1 MRNRMLGSA
10 TKSLWLLLGGALV
23 FLLIGCANVANLL
36 LARGSS
42 RKREIAIRIA
52 IGASN
57 GQIIRQLLLESCLL
71 ASTGGLC
78 GYALTAIAWKVLP
91 TLAPVNIPR
100 LGTAHADWMVFV
112 FAFSVALLCGVLFGM
127 APALRAAFTPTVHLR
142 DSQATALGTRRDRL
156 RSSLVSSEVALAI
169 ALVVIGAQLTGKFI
183 ELLRIDPGF
192 DADHVVASVILSTGE
207 RHLTHEQW
215 GLAYIRFL
223 SAVRAIPGVTGVGT
237 VNALP
242 FSGEN
247 DGAFL
252 AVTQSQ
258 IMQPSSQLVAEVDT
272 VSADY
277 LPTMGSRLLKG
288 RWFASDDMKG
298 SSTTAII
305 SGAVAKDLWP
315 GQDALGQ
322 RLCINCTPEKPNNWK
337 QVVGVV
343 SNMHHRSMDGP
354 PPESVYLAAG
364 ALEEAVFLVARTD
377 RPVAGLERAIRRAI
391 ASVDPNQPVFIST
404 TMRALVSDWLGDRRF
419 IMALLA
425 VTAVLALLMAAAGVY
440 GVVSYTTSQRTQEI
454 GMRIALGASRGKVHV
469 LIFRQ
474 GFAAVVLGGFI
485 GIGLTAALL
494 RVLKG
499 ITPGLGSNDVTTFC
513 FAIGLVWAA
522 AACACWIPARRAA
535 KMDPMVALR
544 YE

>member
-1 MRNRMLGSA
+1 
-10 TKSLWLLLGGALV
+10 
-23 FLLIGCANVANLL
+23 
-36 LARGSS
+36 
-42 RKREIAIRIA
+42 
-52 IGASN
+52 
-57 GQIIRQLLLESCLL
+57 
-71 ASTGGLC
+71 
-78 GYALTAIAWKVLP
+78 
-91 TLAPVNIPR
+91 
-100 LGTAHADWMVFV
+100 
-112 FAFSVALLCGVLFGM
+112 
-127 APALRAAFTPTVHLR
+127 
-142 DSQATALGTRRDRL
+142 
-156 RSSLVSSEVALAI
+156 
-169 ALVVIGAQLTGKFI
+169 
-183 ELLRIDPGF
+183 
-192 DADHVVASVILSTGE
+192 
-207 RHLTHEQW
+207 
-215 GLAYIRFL
+215 
-223 SAVRAIPGVTGVGT
+223 
-237 VNALP
+237 
-242 FSGEN
+242 
-247 DGAFL
+247 
-252 AVTQSQ
+252 
-258 IMQPSSQLVAEVDT
+258 
-272 VSADY
+272 
-277 LPTMGSRLLKG
+277 
-288 RWFASDDMKG
+288 
-298 SSTTAII
+298 
-305 SGAVAKDLWP
+305 
-315 GQDALGQ
+315 
-322 RLCINCTPEKPNNWK
+322 
-337 QVVGVV
+337 
-343 SNMHHRSMDGP
+343 MDGP

-474 GFAAVVLGGFI
+474 GFAAVVLGVFI